1 VGTTALAQR
10 TSCEMVTKRV
20 ECRDCRYFKSAPYE
34 APYTGCYHPEFMVS
48 KQKDAFLKQ
57 QELPGDH
64 RKINLRGDCP
74 KFEQRARKRSFWR
87 RLLAN
92 EF

>member
-1 VGTTALAQR
+1 MMKA
-10 TSCEMVTKRV
+10 EKKV
-20 ECRDCRYFKSAPYE
+20 ECANCAHFREAPEE
-34 APYTGCYHPEFMVS
+34 APYTGCWHPDHMR
-48 KQKDAFLKQ
+48 QRQTDRFLKQ

-74 KFEQRARKRSFWR
+74 QYEPRPKKPSFWQR
-87 RLLAN
+87 MLAG